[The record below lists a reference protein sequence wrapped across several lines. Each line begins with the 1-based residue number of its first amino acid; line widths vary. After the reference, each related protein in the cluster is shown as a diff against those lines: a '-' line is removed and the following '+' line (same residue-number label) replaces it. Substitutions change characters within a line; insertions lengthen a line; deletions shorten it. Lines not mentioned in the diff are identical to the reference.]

1 MALNLN
7 KELLESLKTNMLV
20 IEIGDDDY
28 NNINS
33 IINELKIK
41 YKNKLDYIQNNQEKN
56 LYNINYHCDIIK
68 NVIQDIINCFDVVN
82 QFNICAFLI
91 GSFARC
97 SCKKNS
103 DIDFQLSYPQKY
115 KNNIFKYEEMI
126 YYIIS
131 SVTGLKRKN
140 VHSMLVSRLNRE
152 NINYINKILDDND
165 LIVKLHSNAGEII
178 YKYSANTKRRIYL
191 QYGNNNSLE
200 NIFDY
205 LKYEIDNNNKEW
217 SHVFYVFS
225 SNDDFNKRYDELYN
239 YEKKLISNDRIT
251 KRKCR
256 INKKINEIKKM
267 LNKINTKNISQ
278 VKLLYQKKE
287 FALLNEYISF
297 KRDIFLLKNIDW
309 KYINYYENYQYLMDD
324 EIFQK
329 ILNYMFFLF
338 EIVEPLGTKFS
349 LHTNACIELKE
360 YKQLKKKMKMIN
372 DEIYFI
378 TKRKE
383 I

>member
-1 MALNLN
+1 MALNFN

-103 DIDFQLSYPQKY
+103 DIDFQLAYPQKY

-256 INKKINEIKKM
+256 IKKKINEIKKM

-349 LHTNACIELKE
+349 LHTNACVELKE

>member
-97 SCKKNS
+97 SCKKNG
-103 DIDFQLSYPQKY
+103 DIDFQLAYPQKY

-267 LNKINTKNISQ
+267 LNKINKKNISQ

-349 LHTNACIELKE
+349 LHTNACVELKE

>member
-1 MALNLN
+1 M
-7 KELLESLKTNMLV
+7 
-20 IEIGDDDY
+20 
-28 NNINS
+28 
-33 IINELKIK
+33 
-41 YKNKLDYIQNNQEKN
+41 
-56 LYNINYHCDIIK
+56 
-68 NVIQDIINCFDVVN
+68 N

-349 LHTNACIELKE
+349 LHTNACVELKE